1 MKSRRVSKCETLRC
15 RLSAHLLTF
24 AERSKA
30 VESLKRETL
39 RYRLATRPDHNT
51 KAADLKRG
59 GPRYLVLSSWT
70 MSTNVTTFSYGV
82 SGSRPCPRLKM
93 CPGLPAA

>member
-30 VESLKRETL
+30 AESLGNETL
-39 RYRLATRPDHNT
+39 RYLP
-51 KAADLKRG
+51 
-59 GPRYLVLSSWT
+59 LSSWT
-70 MSTNVTTFSYGV
+70 MSTNATTLSYGV